1 GLQTEGYTRG
11 MMNTPIKSSHLPVLL
26 LLSLVPVL
34 AQTGPDEQIAQY
46 TQDGQ
51 QALAQGR
58 LATAQADFEKLAKL
72 EPGVAEVHASLA
84 AICYQQ
90 REYDEA
96 LHEVRIAQKLKPT
109 LPKLD
114 SLLALS
120 LAETGQ
126 YALALPGLEKGFK
139 QTTDTEVR
147 RMCGLQLLRVF
158 PALQRDS
165 DAVETALALNRYYPD
180 DPEALYYAGRIYG
193 NQAYVVMMRLHD
205 KAPNSIWM
213 LQAQGEANES
223 EKNYDAAI
231 TAFQHE
237 LVLDPH
243 RPGIHYRMGRVYLAR
258 FNDQHKADDRV
269 AAANEF
275 AAELEI
281 DEENGN
287 ARYELGVLAAEDGNF
302 EKARQL
308 FEQVANRFPQFEE
321 ALVALGRCDIELSK
335 PSNAVAPLDR
345 ATKLRPDDEVAWYR
359 LARAQRAIG
368 DNSAAAKSM
377 EEFRKVHAAEG
388 AEFRRPNAT
397 EEVTPQRLD
406 ADSTTQ

>member
-1 GLQTEGYTRG
+1 

-96 LHEVRIAQKLKPT
+96 IHEVRIAQKLKPT

>member
-1 GLQTEGYTRG
+1 
-11 MMNTPIKSSHLPVLL
+11 
-26 LLSLVPVL
+26 
-34 AQTGPDEQIAQY
+34 
-46 TQDGQ
+46 
-51 QALAQGR
+51 
-58 LATAQADFEKLAKL
+58 
-72 EPGVAEVHASLA
+72 
-84 AICYQQ
+84 
-90 REYDEA
+90 
-96 LHEVRIAQKLKPT
+96 
-109 LPKLD
+109 
-114 SLLALS
+114 
-120 LAETGQ
+120 
-126 YALALPGLEKGFK
+126 
-139 QTTDTEVR
+139 
-147 RMCGLQLLRVF
+147 MCGLQLLRVF